1 MRPTPPNS
9 AISRKAAPLIMS
21 DILAIAPEARITSGD
36 TGLYRPEH
44 VAMWSRL
51 VRMAHDHQTLIGA
64 RLGHAGR
71 RGATRPRSEGLDLPL
86 REGGWPLLSASAL
99 PFLPGGPM
107 PKEMDRADMERV
119 RDQFVR
125 AAQMANEA
133 GFDLLELYF
142 AHGYLLASFLS
153 PLTNH
158 RRDAYGGALENR
170 MRYALEILDAVRAVW
185 PESKPLAVALSA
197 TDWVK
202 GGLQT
207 EDAVAIV
214 RAMKERGADLF
225 DVLAGQT
232 TLDSQP
238 LYGPYFL
245 TSFSDQ
251 IRNEAHVPTLT
262 SGAITSTDHVNNI
275 VAAGR
280 ADLCVMEPPRLNA
293 HYRQI
298 GPGVAADGR

>member
-1 MRPTPPNS
+1 
-9 AISRKAAPLIMS
+9 
-21 DILAIAPEARITSGD
+21 
-36 TGLYRPEH
+36 
-44 VAMWSRL
+44 
-51 VRMAHDHQTLIGA
+51 
-64 RLGHAGR
+64 
-71 RGATRPRSEGLDLPL
+71 
-86 REGGWPLLSASAL
+86 
-99 PFLPGGPM
+99 M